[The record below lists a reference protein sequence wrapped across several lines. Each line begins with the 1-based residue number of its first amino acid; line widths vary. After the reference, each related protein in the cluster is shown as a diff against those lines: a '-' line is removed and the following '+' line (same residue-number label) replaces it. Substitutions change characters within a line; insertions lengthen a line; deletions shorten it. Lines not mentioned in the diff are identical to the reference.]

1 VKTTSISEI
10 KNSLSSYIDQVRAGE
25 SILVTDRGVVV
36 ARLEPVSQGAES
48 TGRLARLERAGLV
61 RGARAA
67 PPLDVLRTP
76 APRPKGDAS
85 ALRALLDERR
95 DAR

>member
-1 VKTTSISEI
+1 MKKASISEI
-10 KNSLSSYIDQVRAGE
+10 KNGLSAYIAQVRAGE
-25 SILVTDRGVVV
+25 SILVTDRGVAV
-36 ARLEPVSQGAES
+36 ARLDPVVRGDEP

-61 RGARAA
+61 RPGTAS
-67 PPLDVLRTP
+67 PPVDLLRTP

-95 DAR
+95 HAR